1 MDIGVIMKVCGVSIL
16 ISVVCQVLSRSGRDD
31 QAMLVSLTGIVV
43 ILFMLLEKLGRLV
56 ELVYSVFGL

>member
-1 MDIGVIMKVCGVSIL
+1 MDIGVIMRVCGVGIL

-43 ILFMLLEKLGRLV
+43 ILLMLMEELGKLV
-56 ELVYSVFGL
+56 DIVYSVFGL